1 MFMNPRKAWIHGL
14 KLNHRRI
21 HHGHDEHEDGDR
33 YHSDPD
39 DHHHSHHGDHH
50 HDLTPRKGLDTWM

>member
-1 MFMNPRKAWIHGL
+1 MIHGL

-39 DHHHSHHGDHH
+39 DHHPSHHGDRH
-50 HDLTPRKGLDTWM
+50 HDLTPRKGLDTWV